1 MAGMRIS
8 TEAPAGA
15 FLHTDAVSA
24 AEVSQGSMPA
34 AMGEILRVRA
44 PGTPSHGP
52 WARISSTSTSHKE
65 IRMRILFDTLAY
77 YSTLRK
83 SGVPEDEALA
93 MTRALE
99 VALSQGVARRE
110 DLEALA
116 RRIETAFSALVRE
129 LTAGAVPT
137 LPRIA
142 ARP

>member
-1 MAGMRIS
+1 
-8 TEAPAGA
+8 
-15 FLHTDAVSA
+15 
-24 AEVSQGSMPA
+24 
-34 AMGEILRVRA
+34 
-44 PGTPSHGP
+44 
-52 WARISSTSTSHKE
+52 
-65 IRMRILFDTLAY
+65 MRILFDTLAY